1 MMQSPA
7 DREGQLVMARGHLD
21 QLLETIARRG
31 FRLMGP
37 TVRDGAIVYDEISSS
52 ADLPAGWTD
61 EQDGG
66 QYRLRRRGDDALF
79 GYNVGPQSWK
89 RYLFPPSSLLS
100 RVRSED
106 GLSLAAVD
114 EPDTAPLAFI
124 GVRSCELHAIAI
136 QDRVFL
142 GGRHADPVYADR
154 REGAFIVAVNC
165 GQAGGTCFCVSM
177 QTGPRAQSGFDL
189 ALTELLDAGRH
200 EFLVEIGTDRGAEV
214 MNQVPYRGA
223 LAADA
228 EAADQIIQRT
238 AASMGRQ
245 MDTGGI
251 KDLLYANF
259 EHPRWED
266 VAGRCL
272 ACGNCTMACPTCFC
286 FSVENVSDL
295 TGTQAELHRSWD
307 SCFTMDHSYL
317 HGGSVRV
324 TNRSRYRQWMT
335 HKLATWI
342 DQFGTS
348 GCVGCG
354 RCITWCPVGID
365 ITEEVAA
372 IRADDGA
379 VTGGPDGAAR
389 TGPAGLAAQ
398 EGQTGDA

>member
-1 MMQSPA
+1 MMQPPDDS
-7 DREGQLVMARGHLD
+7 EGQLVMACGHLD
-21 QLLETIARRG
+21 QLLEAISRRG
-31 FRLMGP
+31 FRLIGP
-37 TVRDGAIVYDEISSS
+37 TARDGAIVYDEISSS

-66 QYRLRRRGDDALF
+66 TYRLRRRDDDALF

-89 RYLFPPSSLLS
+89 RHLFPPSSLLS
-100 RVRSED
+100 RVRGDD
-106 GLSLAAVD
+106 GLSFAAAGSQ
-114 EPDTAPLAFI
+114 EAGPLAFI
-124 GVRSCELHAIAI
+124 GVRSCELHAIAV

-142 GGRHADPVYADR
+142 GGRHADPVYAGR

-177 QTGPRAQSGFDL
+177 QTGPRAESGFDL
-189 ALTELLDAGRH
+189 ALTEFLDGGRH
-200 EFLVEIGTDRGAEV
+200 EFLVQVGTARGAEV
-214 MNQVPYRGA
+214 MSEVACRAAQ
-223 LAADA
+223 AADVRT
-228 EAADQIIQRT
+228 ADQIIQRT

-245 MDTGGI
+245 MDTSGI
-251 KDLLYANF
+251 KELLYANF
-259 EHPRWED
+259 EHPRWEE

-295 TGTQAELHRSWD
+295 TGTEAEAHRSWD

-317 HGGSVRV
+317 HGGAVRV
-324 TNRSRYRQWMT
+324 SNRSRYRQWMT

-365 ITEEVAA
+365 ITEEAAA
-372 IRADDGA
+372 IRANPQA
-379 VTGGPDGAAR
+379 ATGGQHGGA
-389 TGPAGLAAQ
+389 
-398 EGQTGDA
+398 

>member
-1 MMQSPA
+1 MTQAPA
-7 DREGQLVMARGHLD
+7 DGEGQLVMARGHLD
-21 QLLETIARRG
+21 RMLEAITRRG
-31 FRLMGP
+31 FRLIGP

-66 QYRLRRRGDDALF
+66 TYRLRSRDDDALF

-89 RYLFPPSSLLS
+89 RHLFPPSSLLS
-100 RVRSED
+100 RARSDD
-106 GLSLAAVD
+106 GLSFAAAD
-114 EPDTAPLAFI
+114 GQQAAPMAFI

-142 GGRHADPVYADR
+142 GGRHVDPVYADR

-189 ALTELLDAGRH
+189 ALTELLDDGRH
-200 EFLVEIGTDRGAEV
+200 DFLVEIGTARGAEV
-214 MNQVPYRGA
+214 MSEVACR
-223 LAADA
+223 AAPTADVA
-228 EAADQIIQRT
+228 AADQIIQRT

-251 KDLLYANF
+251 KDLLYENF
-259 EHPRWED
+259 EHPRWEE

-317 HGGSVRV
+317 HGGAVRV

-372 IRADDGA
+372 IRAE
-379 VTGGPDGAAR
+379 
-389 TGPAGLAAQ
+389 
-398 EGQTGDA
+398 EGETGDA

>member
-1 MMQSPA
+1 MMPSPA
-7 DREGQLVMARGHLD
+7 DREGQLIMARSHLD
-21 QLLETIARRG
+21 QLLGAITRRG
-31 FRLMGP
+31 FRLIGP

-66 QYRLRRRGDDALF
+66 RYRLRRRGDDALF
-79 GYNVGPQSWK
+79 GYNVGPQSPK

-106 GLSLAAVD
+106 GLSFAAAG
-114 EPDTAPLAFI
+114 EPDAAPLAFM

-142 GGRHADPVYADR
+142 GGRHADPVYSGR

-177 QTGPRAQSGFDL
+177 QTGPRAQAGFDL

-200 EFLVEIGTDRGAEV
+200 EFLVEIGTARGAEV
-214 MNQVPYRGA
+214 MSEVACRGA
-223 LAADA
+223 LAVDT

-251 KDLLYANF
+251 KDLLYENF

-317 HGGSVRV
+317 HGGAVRV

-342 DQFGTS
+342 DQYGSS

-372 IRADDGA
+372 IRADGA
-379 VTGGPDGAAR
+379 MAGGPDGA
-389 TGPAGLAAQ
+389 TQPEPAGPAAQ
-398 EGQTGDA
+398 EGQTRDA